1 MARALVLLAPGFE
14 EIEALTIVDL
24 LRRGG
29 VEVVTAGLE
38 AGAVEGSHGVKV
50 VPDRQLG
57 EVRAGD
63 FDAVICPGGYPG
75 YENLRRNRRVLELV
89 REAEKGGKLV
99 AAICGAPS
107 VLAEA
112 GVLEGR
118 KATIYPGMEGELRK
132 GGGRPSRGLVVVDGK
147 VVTSMGPAT
156 AFAFALKL
164 LELLAG
170 KKKAEEVKKATLA
183 HLGAK
188 LR

>member
-1 MARALVLLAPGFE
+1 MMKALVFLAPGFE
-14 EIEALTIVDL
+14 EIEAMTIVDL

-38 AGAVEGSHGVKV
+38 TPVEGSHGVKV
-50 VPDRQLG
+50 LPDKKLE
-57 EVRAGD
+57 EVRVEE

-75 YENLRRNRRVLELV
+75 YENLKKNQRVLEMV
-89 REAEKGGKLV
+89 KEAAQRNKIV

-112 GVLEGR
+112 GVLKG
-118 KATIYPGMEGELRK
+118 KKGTIYPGMEAELK
-132 GGGRPSRGLVVVDGK
+132 KAGGKPSKGLVVVDGK
-147 VVTSMGPAT
+147 VITSMGPAT
-156 AFAFALKL
+156 AFAFAL
-164 LELLAG
+164 ELLKRLAG
-170 KKKAEEVKKATLA
+170 RKKAEEVKKATLA

>member
-1 MARALVLLAPGFE
+1 
-14 EIEALTIVDL
+14 
-24 LRRGG
+24 
-29 VEVVTAGLE
+29 
-38 AGAVEGSHGVKV
+38 
-50 VPDRQLG
+50 
-57 EVRAGD
+57 
-63 FDAVICPGGYPG
+63 
-75 YENLRRNRRVLELV
+75 
-89 REAEKGGKLV
+89 KLV